1 MEFQID
7 LIDEVQSGL
16 GDLRA
21 HLTPLMAH
29 LGKKGGVEL
38 VLVSAER
45 IQELNHLYRGFN
57 KPTDVLSFPIS
68 MPFNDFLGSVV
79 VNTKLAKEEAQ
90 KRGHSLLDEVT
101 LLFLHGYLHLLGYDH
116 EKDSGEQ
123 RALEQ
128 EIINTFN
135 LPPSLIVRTE
145 SL

>member
-16 GDLRA
+16 GDLRE

-29 LGKKGGVEL
+29 LGKKGGVEV
-38 VLVSAER
+38 VLVSPER
-45 IQELNHLYRGFN
+45 IQELNALYRGVN
-57 KPTDVLSFPIS
+57 KPTDVLSFPTD
-68 MPFNDFLGSVV
+68 MPFSDFLGSVV
-79 VNTKLAKEEAQ
+79 VNVALAQEQAAKW
-90 KRGHSLLDEVT
+90 GHRLLDEVT

-116 EKDSGEQ
+116 ETDSGEQ

-128 EIINTFN
+128 EIIQAFN
-135 LPPSLIVRTE
+135 LPASLIVRSE